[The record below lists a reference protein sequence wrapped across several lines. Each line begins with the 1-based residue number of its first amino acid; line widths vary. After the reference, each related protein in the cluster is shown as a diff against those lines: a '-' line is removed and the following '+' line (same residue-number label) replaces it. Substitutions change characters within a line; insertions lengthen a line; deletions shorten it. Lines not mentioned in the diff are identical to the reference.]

1 MRRRW
6 SISGP
11 KAFSM
16 RSAMSG
22 VRADLPLRRSE
33 SVARR
38 TCKIS
43 AAFDKLSPSAS
54 MTSVLIR
61 LPGWG
66 GFFMDISASS
76 VVVDQ
81 VNIAGGIGIFVIT
94 EDQSPVSGY
103 GHAPK
108 SFEVTLER
116 MQLPAG
122 ELAELFQRRSGFDG
136 EEQLA
141 QLVSH
146 CRGQRT
152 GVSVFVELPQALV
165 AKPDQLHGASPIHH
179 VRYYRTSQ
187 APAVRPS
194 AFGVGNERGLFPSL
208 R

>member
-43 AAFDKLSPSAS
+43 AAFDTLRPSAS

-66 GFFMDISASS
+66 GFFMGISASS

-81 VNIAGGIGIFVIT
+81 VNIAGCIGIFVIA

-103 GHAPK
+103 GQAPE
-108 SFEVTLER
+108 SLEVTLER
-116 MQLPAG
+116 VQLPAG
-122 ELAELFQRRSGFDG
+122 KLAELFQRLGCIDG

-141 QLVSH
+141 QLFSH
-146 CRGQRT
+146 CRRQRT
-152 GVSVFVELPQALV
+152 GVSLFVELPQALV
-165 AKPDQLHGASPIHH
+165 AKPDQLHGASHIHN
-179 VRYYRTSQ
+179 VRYHRTCQ
-187 APAVRPS
+187 VEWQRPS
-194 AFGVGNERGLFPSL
+194 GAGN
-208 R
+208 